1 MEQATVNQVMDGCP
15 HLWMRE
21 ALEKLVARH
30 AQVMDAMLPSAL

>member
-1 MEQATVNQVMDGCP
+1 MEKAMVNQVMDGCP

-30 AQVMDAMLPSAL
+30 AMAMLQSAL

>member
-1 MEQATVNQVMDGCP
+1 MEQQATVNQVMDGCA

-30 AQVMDAMLPSAL
+30 AMAVLQSAL